1 NLFLNVMPR
10 KKESANAS
18 DRISSYPDLSKALKQ
33 CAGLRKKFL
42 PYFLDG
48 TLIGDCILSEPCPA
62 THITA
67 YVLPD
72 RALMILINQGGSRKV
87 SFACDLAPWVKSS
100 GGYEARA
107 FDEDG
112 KLLGTSKT
120 GSEWHAETKA
130 LQSGEMVV
138 FEIKGS

>member
-1 NLFLNVMPR
+1 
-10 KKESANAS
+10 
-18 DRISSYPDLSKALKQ
+18 
-33 CAGLRKKFL
+33 LRKTFL

-72 RALMILINQGGSRKV
+72 RALMILINQGAERKV
-87 SFACDLAPWVKSS
+87 DLTCNLDPWLKSDR
-100 GGYEARA
+100 YEVQA

-112 KLLGTSKT
+112 KLLGTWKT

-138 FEIKGS
+138 FEIKAS